1 MTFVLILLAI
11 PGVLAVLLRLGW
23 ALFGAGKHTVEWFVA
38 RQISQQRAEHGDLTG
53 LSEAE
58 KIRDQAG
65 RQQRR
70 YGMHALVWTL
80 LLALPLLIPGA
91 VIVYPFYSVLWLL
104 PGRRILHTPT

>member
-38 RQISQQRAEHGDLTG
+38 RQISSQRAGRGDLTG
-53 LSEAE
+53 LTEAE
-58 KIRDQAG
+58 KIRAQAA

-70 YGMHALVWTL
+70 YGLHALVWL
-80 LLALPLLIPGA
+80 LLLGLPLLIPGA

-104 PGRRILHTPT
+104 PGRRILHTPS